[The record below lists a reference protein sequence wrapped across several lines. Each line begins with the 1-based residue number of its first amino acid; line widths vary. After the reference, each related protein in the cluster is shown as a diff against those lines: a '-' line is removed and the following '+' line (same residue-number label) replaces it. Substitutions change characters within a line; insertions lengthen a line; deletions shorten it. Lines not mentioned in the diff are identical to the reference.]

1 MKKKEIILV
10 GLCVFGLCTWEVQA
24 ANINRASIKNT
35 IVVDNVPHGY
45 DEIVLQG
52 TLMYGVAPNVIVA
65 GASTNEV
72 YIHFNQSFGNVNVR
86 IYNESGS
93 LVYNSIV
100 DTSAQQTVII
110 PLAGNSNGTY
120 AVELDNANGFA
131 EGYFEPRQH

>member
-1 MKKKEIILV
+1 MKKTVLILV
-10 GLCVFGLCTWEVQA
+10 GLCTLGLCNWEMQA
-24 ANINRASIKNT
+24 MNHENISIV
-35 IVVDNVPHGY
+35 IMEDNVPTGY
-45 DEIVLQG
+45 EVFELRGD
-52 TLMYGVAPNVIVA
+52 LMLGIGPNAINA
-65 GASTNEV
+65 GANRNSV
-72 YIHFNQSFGNVNVR
+72 YLHFSRSFGNVNVR

>member
-1 MKKKEIILV
+1 MKKKLLYLV
-10 GLCVFGLCTWEVQA
+10 CFCTFGLCAMEAQA
-24 ANINRASIKNT
+24 VNLKSVSIIN
-35 IVVDNVPHGY
+35 VEDNVPTGF
-45 DEIVLQG
+45 EVIELQG
-52 TLMYGVAPNVIVA
+52 SLMYGVSPNAINA
-65 GASTNEV
+65 GANRNSV
-72 YIHFNQSFGNVNVR
+72 YLHFSRSFGNVNVR

>member
-1 MKKKEIILV
+1 MKKTVLILV
-10 GLCVFGLCTWEVQA
+10 GLCTLGLCNWEMQA
-24 ANINRASIKNT
+24 MNHENISIV
-35 IVVDNVPHGY
+35 IMEDNVPTGY
-45 DEIVLQG
+45 EVFELRGD
-52 TLMYGVAPNVIVA
+52 LMLGIGPNAINA
-65 GASTNEV
+65 GANRNSV
-72 YIHFNQSFGNVNVR
+72 YLHFSRSFGNVNVR

-120 AVELDNANGFA
+120 AVELDNVVGFA

>member
-1 MKKKEIILV
+1 MKKTVLILV
-10 GLCVFGLCTWEVQA
+10 GLCTLGLCNWEMQA
-24 ANINRASIKNT
+24 MNHENISIV
-35 IVVDNVPHGY
+35 IMEDNVPTGY
-45 DEIVLQG
+45 EVFELRGD
-52 TLMYGVAPNVIVA
+52 LMLGIDPNAINA
-65 GASTNEV
+65 GANRNSV
-72 YIHFNQSFGNVNVR
+72 YLHFSRSFGNVNVR

-131 EGYFEPRQH
+131 EGEFTQE

>member
-1 MKKKEIILV
+1 MKKKLLYLV
-10 GLCVFGLCTWEVQA
+10 CFCIFGLCAMEAQA
-24 ANINRASIKNT
+24 VNLKSASIIN
-35 IVVDNVPHGY
+35 VEDNVPTGF
-45 DEIVLQG
+45 EVIELQG
-52 TLMYGVAPNVIVA
+52 SLMYGVSPNAINA
-65 GASTNEV
+65 GANRNSV
-72 YIHFNQSFGNVNVR
+72 YLHFSRSFGNVNVR